1 MKMGAENG
9 TLEPMSESTSTLFGV
24 WKDFFKVAAQCH
36 WMDKTK
42 FVLLPRLVL
51 HVLGCVP
58 FPLTR
63 KFIPDLK
70 KNLFRNVDK
79 FLYNKNTFYFS
90 DKTRFFTR
98 GVGENCIQNHTAH
111 HKNIGQVVI
120 NN

>member
-1 MKMGAENG
+1 MVLLSEQIFLHHDNRSHLRNIPGKGLFFSQMKMGAENG

-70 KNLFRNVDK
+70 K
-79 FLYNKNTFYFS
+79 TS
-90 DKTRFFTR
+90 S
-98 GVGENCIQNHTAH
+98 AM
-111 HKNIGQVVI
+111 
-120 NN
+120 